1 MTSFS
6 TDLRQI
12 RRFGL
17 AGIVV
22 FGLLGGL
29 GYWRAKAVPAGFFSF
44 LTLLCIGF
52 LILPARFA
60 PIYGAWM
67 KAAHR
72 IGRFF
77 TAFILSLTYFLV
89 ITPFALVMRIFGKTA
104 LPVRQDKKVSSY
116 WVPRSEPVQPKER
129 FFKRY

>member
-6 TDLRQI
+6 TDPRRI

-17 AGIVV
+17 AGGVV

-29 GYWRAKAVPAGFFSF
+29 GFWGAKAVPAGFFSF
-44 LTLLCIGF
+44 LALLCMGF
-52 LILPARFA
+52 LIAPAKFA
-60 PIYGAWM
+60 PIYDVWM
-67 KAAHR
+67 KATHL
-72 IGRFF
+72 IGRLF
-77 TAFILSLTYFLV
+77 TAFILSLAYYLV

-104 LPVRQDKKVSSY
+104 LPVRHDKGVSSY
-116 WVPRSEPVQPKER
+116 WVARPEPVQPKER

>member
-17 AGIVV
+17 AGVVV
-22 FGLLGGL
+22 FGLLCGVGFWHVKPL
-29 GYWRAKAVPAGFFSF
+29 PAGFFSL
-44 LTLLCIGF
+44 LTLLSAGF
-52 LILPARFA
+52 LIVPARFA
-60 PIYGAWM
+60 PIYGVWM
-67 KAAHR
+67 KAANR

-77 TAFILSLTYFLV
+77 TAFLLSLAYYLV
-89 ITPFALVMRIFGKTA
+89 ITPFALVMRIFGKTT
-104 LPVRQDKKVSSY
+104 LPVRYDKGASSY
-116 WVPRSEPVQPKER
+116 WVARSEPVQPKER

>member
-17 AGIVV
+17 AGVVV

-29 GYWRAKAVPAGFFSF
+29 GYWRAQAVPACFFSL
-44 LTLLCIGF
+44 LTLLCMGF
-52 LILPARFA
+52 LIVPARFA
-60 PIYGAWM
+60 PIYVGWM
-67 KAAHR
+67 KAAHLL
-72 IGRFF
+72 GRYF
-77 TAFILSLTYFLV
+77 TAFILSLTYYLV
-89 ITPFALVMRIFGKTA
+89 ITPFGLVMRIFGKTA
-104 LPVRQDKKVSSY
+104 LPVRQDKGVSSY
-116 WVPRSEPVQPKER
+116 WVARSEPVQPKER

>member
-17 AGIVV
+17 AGVVV

-29 GYWRAKAVPAGFFSF
+29 GFWRAKAVPAGFFSL
-44 LTLLCIGF
+44 LTLLCAGF
-52 LILPARFA
+52 LIVPARFA
-60 PIYGAWM
+60 PIYGVWM

-77 TAFILSLTYFLV
+77 TAFILSLAYYLV
-89 ITPFALVMRIFGKTA
+89 ITPFALVMRIFGKTG
-104 LPVRQDKKVSSY
+104 LPVRYDKRVSSY
-116 WVPRSEPVQPKER
+116 WVARSEPVQPKER

>member
-17 AGIVV
+17 AGVVV

-29 GYWRAKAVPAGFFSF
+29 GYWRGKAVPAGFFS
-44 LTLLCIGF
+44 LLSLLCMGF

-60 PIYGAWM
+60 PIYGVWM

-72 IGRFF
+72 IGRYS
-77 TAFILSLTYFLV
+77 TAFMLSLIYYLV
-89 ITPFALVMRIFGKTA
+89 ITPFAIFLRIFGKTV
-104 LPVRQDKKVSSY
+104 LPVQQDKGVSSY
-116 WVPRSEPVQPKER
+116 WVARSEPAQPKER

>member
-17 AGIVV
+17 AGVV
-22 FGLLGGL
+22 FFGLLGGL
-29 GYWRAKAVPAGFFSF
+29 GYWRAKAVPAGFFSL
-44 LTLLCIGF
+44 LTLLCMGF
-52 LILPARFA
+52 LIFPARFA
-60 PIYGAWM
+60 PIYGGWM
-67 KAAHR
+67 KVAHR
-72 IGRFF
+72 IGRYF
-77 TAFILSLTYFLV
+77 TAFILSLAYYLV

-104 LPVRQDKKVSSY
+104 LPVRQDKKISSY